1 MDTQSPARSSPD
13 DSPIT
18 LDPPRLEHLCDL
30 RVEVDPVIDAGSG
43 PFGVRRVVPIIGGQV
58 TGARMRGRVLPV
70 GADFQLVTGGT
81 TAHLDAR
88 YLIELDDGATVFVHN
103 TALRYA
109 SPANHE
115 KLLRGETVPPEEVYF
130 SGQPRFETGDPRWAW
145 LSDRQFVAR
154 GRRAERAVLLSMW
167 LMA

>member
-30 RVEVDPVIDAGSG
+30 RVEVAPVIDAGSG

-70 GADFQLVTGGT
+70 GADFQLVTG
-81 TAHLDAR
+81 D
-88 YLIELDDGATVFVHN
+88 
-103 TALRYA
+103 A

-167 LMA
+167 LLA